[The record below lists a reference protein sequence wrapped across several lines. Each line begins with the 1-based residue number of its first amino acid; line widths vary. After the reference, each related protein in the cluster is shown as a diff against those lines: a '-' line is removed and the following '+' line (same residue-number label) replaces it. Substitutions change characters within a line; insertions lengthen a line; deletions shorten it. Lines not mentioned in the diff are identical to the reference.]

1 MSRTRSSGLAVLALC
16 AVLVAAGS
24 HPALAQDYNY
34 VPGWADTHNHRY
46 KGDGETGEWS
56 AKTELFAK
64 LRSSGPA
71 ARCALANL
79 SEPDGNLIVNRYR
92 SQVRKTNEQAALN
105 WAHQQVAV
113 YHRLLM
119 RQGRCPERQ

>member
-1 MSRTRSSGLAVLALC
+1 MSRLRRSGLAVLALC

-24 HPALAQDYNY
+24 QPALAQDYNY

-46 KGDGETGEWS
+46 KGDGKAGEWS

-64 LRSSGPA
+64 LRSSGPE

-92 SQVRKTNEQAALN
+92 SQVRKTNEQAALT
-105 WAHQQVAV
+105 WAHQQVAA
-113 YHRLLM
+113 YHSLLV
-119 RQGRCPERQ
+119 RQGECSERP